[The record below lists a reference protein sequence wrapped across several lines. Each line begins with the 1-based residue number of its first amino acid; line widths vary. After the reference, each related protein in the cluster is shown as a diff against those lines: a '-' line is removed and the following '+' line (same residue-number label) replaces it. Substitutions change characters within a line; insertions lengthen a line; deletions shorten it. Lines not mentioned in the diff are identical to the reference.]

1 MSITVNNNL
10 ITPDQLPYE
19 VVERKGLGH
28 PDTLTDGIAEA
39 AEIDYCKYCLKKFG
53 YIPHHNFDKVMILG
67 GQCKQKYGGENF
79 SDPIKVIFMGR
90 GSKNFGGEKIPLEQ
104 IQIKAAK
111 AYLTRVL
118 PHLDVE
124 SESTI
129 VFQTLTSTHSTRP
142 HWFSPRDKNDLPEYN
157 DEGPTANDTATMI
170 SYWPLTKSEKLALDI
185 EGYFYQNNDQELP
198 YPRFKEFGGDIKVM
212 VVRDGDVSVATVTV
226 PQITTMTVSADQYF
240 EREQKLRHNLTNY
253 IQSKYPNENINL
265 IINAQTLGDNPR
277 PYLVTAGSCTDFGEE
292 GAVGRG
298 NKTHGIISSFRPNTM
313 EAPHGKNSTY
323 FVGKVLGYQADMI
336 AKQIYAATGSP
347 CQVILRA
354 NIGDKLYAP
363 SKIIVSTV
371 QQVNEEM
378 VQDLVKNSLSIGGET
393 TLRIINEQSFLP
405 RTNVI
410 DEKYYGK
417 DKYCFSVNVY

>member
-1 MSITVNNNL
+1 MSITVNKNL
-10 ITPDQLPYE
+10 MTPDQLQYE

-39 AEIDYCKYCLKKFG
+39 AEIEYCKYCLDKFR

-67 GQCKQKYGGENF
+67 GQCMQKYGGEKF
-79 SDPIKVIFMGR
+79 SDPIQVIFMGR
-90 GSKNFGGEKIPLEQ
+90 GSKSFGSETIPMEE

-111 AYLTRVL
+111 AYLSRVL

-129 VFQTLTSTHSTRP
+129 VFRSITSSHSTRP
-142 HWFSPRDKNDLPEYN
+142 YWFSPRDKNDLPEYS
-157 DEGPTANDTATMI
+157 EKGPTANDTATMI
-170 SYWPLTKSEKLALDI
+170 SYWPLTKSEQLALDI
-185 EGYFYQNNDQELP
+185 EGYFYQNNEEGLP

-212 VVRDGDVSVATVTV
+212 VVRDGDSTVATVTV
-226 PQITTMTVSADQYF
+226 PQITTMTATAEQYF
-240 EREQKLRHNLTNY
+240 KREQSLRNYLTKY
-253 IQSKYPNENINL
+253 VQSKYPNETINL
-265 IINAQTLGDNPR
+265 IINTQTLGDNPR

-323 FVGKVLGYQADMI
+323 FVGKVLGYQADVI
-336 AKQIYAATGSP
+336 AKQIYAVTGSP
-347 CQVILRA
+347 CQIILRA
-354 NIGDKLYAP
+354 NIGDNLYTP
-363 SKIIVSTV
+363 SKIIVSTA
-371 QQVNEEM
+371 QSVNEAM
-378 VQDLVKNSLSIGGET
+378 VQDIVKSSLSIGSQT
-393 TLRIINEQSFLP
+393 TLRIINEQPFLP

-410 DEKYYGK
+410 DEGVYGK
-417 DKYCFSVNVY
+417 DKY

>member
-1 MSITVNNNL
+1 MFITVNNNL
-10 ITPDQLPYE
+10 ITPDQLQYE

-39 AEIDYCKYCLKKFG
+39 AEIEYCKYCLNKFG

-67 GQCKQKYGGENF
+67 GQCIQKYGGENF

-90 GSKNFGGEKIPLEQ
+90 GSKNFGSEIIPMEE

-111 AYLTRVL
+111 AYLSRVL

-129 VFQTLTSTHSTRP
+129 VFQSITSSHSTRP
-142 HWFSPRDKNDLPEYN
+142 YWFSPRDKNDLPEYS
-157 DEGPTANDTATMI
+157 DEGPSANDTATMI
-170 SYWPLTKSEKLALDI
+170 SYWPLTKSEQLALDI
-185 EGYFYQNNDQELP
+185 EGYFYQNNDQGLP

-212 VVRDGDVSVATVTV
+212 VVRDGESTIATIAV
-226 PQITTMTVSADQYF
+226 PQITTMTATADQYF
-240 EREQKLRHNLTNY
+240 EREHKLRSNLMNY
-253 IQSKYPNENINL
+253 IQAKYPNENINL
-265 IINAQTLGDNPR
+265 IINNGAPGNNPM

-323 FVGKVLGYQADMI
+323 FVGKALGYQADVI
-336 AKQIYAATGSP
+336 AKQIYAVTGTP

-363 SKIIVSTV
+363 SKIIVSTAQPV
-371 QQVNEEM
+371 SEET
-378 VQDLVKNSLSIGGET
+378 VQDIVKNSLSIGSQT
-393 TLRIINEQSFLP
+393 TLRIINEQPFLP
-405 RTNVI
+405 RTNAI
-410 DEKYYGK
+410 DKEDYGK
-417 DKYCFSVNVY
+417 DKY